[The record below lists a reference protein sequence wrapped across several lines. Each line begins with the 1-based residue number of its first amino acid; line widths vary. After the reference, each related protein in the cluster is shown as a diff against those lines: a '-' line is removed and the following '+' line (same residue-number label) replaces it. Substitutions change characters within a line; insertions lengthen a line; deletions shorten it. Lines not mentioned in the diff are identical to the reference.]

1 MESEPAV
8 SNSACIDS
16 HIRGLFKLTE
26 QRLLRVGLQV
36 IACSWKLLNRGASF
50 FLSVIA
56 GWSVTKKDDG
66 VIGSLYLACVLAPST
81 KYFVPLKLTISTCNK
96 CTGLIS

>member
-36 IACSWKLLNRGASF
+36 IACSWKLLNRGTSF
-50 FLSVIA
+50 FFSVIA
-56 GWSVTKKDDG
+56 D
-66 VIGSLYLACVLAPST
+66 
-81 KYFVPLKLTISTCNK
+81 
-96 CTGLIS
+96 

>member
-16 HIRGLFKLTE
+16 RIRGLFKLTE

-36 IACSWKLLNRGASF
+36 IACSWKLLNRGTSF

-66 VIGSLYLACVLAPST
+66 AIYWFFIPCLCSGTFYQILCGT
-81 KYFVPLKLTISTCNK
+81 
-96 CTGLIS
+96 